1 MDQFLRVVAVF
12 LEVAVLG
19 IMSLCLFW
27 GVKLLLDDLGVNKKY
42 EKAIV
47 MALSVIW
54 FVIVF
59 FFAMH
64 LSSFY
69 PAYSGA

>member
-1 MDQFLRVVAVF
+1 MDQFLRVVAVL
-12 LEVAVLG
+12 LEVSVLG
-19 IMSLCLFW
+19 IMVLCLFW
-27 GVKLLLDDLGVNKKY
+27 GVKLLLDDLGINKKY

-47 MALSVIW
+47 MPLVVVGVL
-54 FVIVF
+54 FVF
-59 FFAMH
+59 FFAVH

>member
-1 MDQFLRVVAVF
+1 MGLQNGSGTPLHYFVF
-12 LEVAVLG
+12 GLAL
-19 IMSLCLFW
+19 
-27 GVKLLLDDLGVNKKY
+27 LLLDDFGINKKY

-54 FVIVF
+54 FLVVF
-59 FFAMH
+59 FFTVH